1 MVQRTTAAR
10 PGRATPPRGRVSKRS
25 CFLPPTFYCVGV
37 VPILARG
44 RRDATNT
51 SARGCPVVYSRRKV
65 PPCPPAPQA
74 PGFMRKTFL
83 ALLTLAVAWVGYLAW
98 PLYELVQLVD
108 AVERGDVARVARR
121 VDFGRLRASLTQ
133 QIVEAYLQR
142 AGGGR
147 SGALVPG
154 AVASIADP
162 IVAKII
168 SPEALAEF
176 LRIGWPRTALPEAPP
191 NAVGVSV
198 SGLGT
203 AWQLFK
209 ASEYGIGR
217 YEVAVPVSFQ

>member
-1 MVQRTTAAR
+1 
-10 PGRATPPRGRVSKRS
+10 
-25 CFLPPTFYCVGV
+25 
-37 VPILARG
+37 
-44 RRDATNT
+44 
-51 SARGCPVVYSRRKV
+51 
-65 PPCPPAPQA
+65 
-74 PGFMRKTFL
+74 MRKIFL

-121 VDFGRLRASLTQ
+121 VEFGRLRAALTQ

-142 AGGGR
+142 AGSGR

-154 AVASIADP
+154 AVATIADP

-176 LRIGWPRTALPEAPP
+176 LRIGWPRTALPEPPP
-191 NAVGVSV
+191 NAIGVSV

-217 YEVAVPVSFQ
+217 YEVAVPVSFPRDHAFGLQLRLTRWHWRITAVNMPEQIRFLLADEIIKSVRPPQTH

>member
-1 MVQRTTAAR
+1 
-10 PGRATPPRGRVSKRS
+10 
-25 CFLPPTFYCVGV
+25 
-37 VPILARG
+37 
-44 RRDATNT
+44 
-51 SARGCPVVYSRRKV
+51 
-65 PPCPPAPQA
+65 
-74 PGFMRKTFL
+74 MRKTLL
-83 ALLTLAVAWVGYLAW
+83 ALVTLALAWAGYVAW
-98 PLYELVQLVD
+98 PLYELVELVG
-108 AVERGDVARVARR
+108 AVERGDVAMVSRR
-121 VDFGRLRASLTQ
+121 VDFARVRASLTQ
-133 QIVEAYLQR
+133 QIVEAYMLR

-147 SGALVPG
+147 GGALVPG

-191 NAVGVSV
+191 NAVGISV

-217 YEVAVPVSFQ
+217 YEVTVPVSFPPDRGFGVQLRLARWHWRITTVNMPEHIRFLLADEIVKSVRPQQAH